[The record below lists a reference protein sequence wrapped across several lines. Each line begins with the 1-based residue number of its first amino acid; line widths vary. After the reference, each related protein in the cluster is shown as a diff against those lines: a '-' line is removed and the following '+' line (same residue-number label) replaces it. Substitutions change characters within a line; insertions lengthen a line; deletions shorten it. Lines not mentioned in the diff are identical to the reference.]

1 MACFFLSNVA
11 RQRNLPEF
19 DDEIPPED
27 DMNEDMDERPDW
39 AIEGELG
46 AREKLRLRRQGF
58 LKRDTITA
66 NDFTR

>member
-27 DMNEDMDERPDW
+27 DMNEDMDERVDW
-39 AIEGELG
+39 AIEGE
-46 AREKLRLRRQGF
+46 
-58 LKRDTITA
+58 
-66 NDFTR
+66 